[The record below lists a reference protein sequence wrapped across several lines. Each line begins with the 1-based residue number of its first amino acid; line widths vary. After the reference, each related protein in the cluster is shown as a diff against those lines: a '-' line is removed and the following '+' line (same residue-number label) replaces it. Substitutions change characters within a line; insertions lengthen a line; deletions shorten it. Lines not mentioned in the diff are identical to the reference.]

1 MNLDPCWYGD
11 RQAKADPEALAR
23 RSLSK
28 MRYQRLKTLMYLESG
43 IPHLSQ
49 KGYT

>member
-11 RQAKADPEALAR
+11 RQAKPDPEALDR